1 MRAVCVFTTFPFWE
15 SASNVFK
22 ILSSSDTCTETALLA
37 FEYPSAAATSFPT
50 NHGSPSFSI
59 HLRSPNS
66 GLLKSS
72 HWEAEEVEEEVVAG
86 VIVVNS

>member
-1 MRAVCVFTTFPFWE
+1 MVICWVPEGVSILETP
-15 SASNVFK
+15 
-22 ILSSSDTCTETALLA
+22 LSSSNTLFLTASVGLL
-37 FEYPSAAATSFPT
+37 YPNATATSFPT

-59 HLRSPNS
+59 HLKSPNS